1 MMAMGLFGVVFG
13 SIGYLLIAAID
24 ARRDAMVLSQSVL
37 LAKKYMNKI
46 QQILEEESK
55 EEDIA
60 GFPSYRYR
68 YEIKEEEKNLF
79 ENDLFEGND
88 ALKEQF
94 SNSIS
99 GNKSTVQKEDSVT
112 AGIIKVLHYQV
123 IVSHKSGLN
132 YNLDYYR
139 MLQ

>member
-1 MMAMGLFGVVFG
+1 MGLFGVVFG

-46 QQILEEESK
+46 QHILEEESK
-55 EEDIA
+55 EEDIT
-60 GFPSYRYR
+60 GFPSYRYH

-88 ALKEQF
+88 ELKEQF
-94 SNSIS
+94 TNSIS
-99 GNKSTVQKEDSVT
+99 GDKSIVQKEDLVT

-123 IVSHKSGLN
+123 TVSHKSGFN

-139 MLQ
+139 ILQ